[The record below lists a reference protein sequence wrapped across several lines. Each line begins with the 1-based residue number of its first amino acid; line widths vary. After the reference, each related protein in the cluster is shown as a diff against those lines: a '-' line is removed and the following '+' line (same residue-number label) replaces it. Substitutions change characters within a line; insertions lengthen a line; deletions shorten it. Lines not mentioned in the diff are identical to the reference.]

1 MENTMIIV
9 SRESTTLSDTECMCN
24 HFNIGSKV
32 LITIYAGSKLHDG
45 IRISK
50 MLDNVAHD
58 ETLTSNV
65 IEVNQNNMTQFVRDF
80 DNDIIHV
87 MVIDKER

>member
-1 MENTMIIV
+1 MTIV
-9 SRESTTLSDTECMCN
+9 SRESTSLSDTECICN
-24 HFNIGSKV
+24 QFSIGVKV
-32 LITIYAGSKLHDG
+32 LITIYAGRTLHDG

-58 ETLTSNV
+58 ETLTTDV
-65 IEVNQNNMTQFVRDF
+65 IEVNPNNMIQFARDF